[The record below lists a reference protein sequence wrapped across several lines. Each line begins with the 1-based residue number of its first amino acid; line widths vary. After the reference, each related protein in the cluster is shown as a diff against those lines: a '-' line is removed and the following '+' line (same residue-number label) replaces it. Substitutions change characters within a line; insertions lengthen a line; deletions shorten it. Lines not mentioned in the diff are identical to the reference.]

1 MHHVY
6 ALLCNDEVLSPAF
19 GAEAVWANL
28 LSVVSLTAVPRTREL
43 TLTFSD
49 ADDLMARDATQKIY
63 NQPSLAAFLLF
74 SSRNCALF
82 CLRFLSYRN
91 ETSVNS

>member
-1 MHHVY
+1 MRNVY

-49 ADDLMARDATQKIY
+49 ADDLMIA
-63 NQPSLAAFLLF
+63 
-74 SSRNCALF
+74 
-82 CLRFLSYRN
+82 
-91 ETSVNS
+91 